1 MLMVYVLVGVDGS
14 VTSGTTTAA
23 ATVGLAVFEIGG
35 TGGTTGCSDLPLL
48 ATATTSTAT
57 RAISIPIL
65 KFSRTFALK
74 HPSLL

>member
-1 MLMVYVLVGVDGS
+1 MPMVYVPVGVDGS

-35 TGGTTGCSDLPLL
+35 TGGTTGFSDLPLH
-48 ATATTSTAT
+48 ATATS
-57 RAISIPIL
+57 AISIPIL
-65 KFSRTFALK
+65 KFSRTFAPK